1 MVDLTPPGSPAAGRD
16 FTQLHLPEEG
26 AQRGGVIFLCDGRTP
41 AFPPK
46 EKKMNEITPIVPEA
60 SVNAPAKRRRRGRTL
75 FLGALF
81 LGAAA
86 VLTTG
91 ALQAFGL
98 GPFRSGACSHMDP
111 AQVEK
116 KIDRIAGWIV
126 EDLDGTP
133 EQQAKLAA
141 IAKAAAKD
149 LAPLHDELVAGKQEV
164 VAILT
169 AEKVDRA
176 ALEAH
181 RVRHVQ
187 LMEEASE
194 RLVAAVADAADVLTP
209 AQRAEAAAKLE
220 TFHSR
225 FGH

>member
-1 MVDLTPPGSPAAGRD
+1 MNQNTPTSPD
-16 FTQLHLPEEG
+16 
-26 AQRGGVIFLCDGRTP
+26 
-41 AFPPK
+41 
-46 EKKMNEITPIVPEA
+46 
-60 SVNAPAKRRRRGRTL
+60 APAKAPARCHRRGRTL
-75 FLGALF
+75 LLGALF

-98 GPFRSGACSHMDP
+98 GPFRPGGCGHMDP

-181 RVRHVQ
+181 RARHVQ
-187 LMEEASE
+187 LMEEASG
-194 RLVAAVADAADVLTP
+194 RLVTAVADAADVLTP
-209 AQRAEAAAKLE
+209 AQRVKAAERLE
-220 TFHSR
+220 SFHSR
-225 FGH
+225 LGH

>member
-1 MVDLTPPGSPAAGRD
+1 
-16 FTQLHLPEEG
+16 
-26 AQRGGVIFLCDGRTP
+26 
-41 AFPPK
+41 
-46 EKKMNEITPIVPEA
+46 MNEIASPAPSPEPDRPK
-60 SVNAPAKRRRRGRTL
+60 SRGRGHTVL
-75 FLGALF
+75 FVALF
-81 LGAAA
+81 LGFAGILAA
-86 VLTTG
+86 G
-91 ALQAFGL
+91 AFQALGL
-98 GPFRSGACSHMDP
+98 APFHGGGCASIDP
-111 AQVEK
+111 ALVDK

-133 EQQAKLAA
+133 GQEAKLAA

-149 LAPLHDELVAGKQEV
+149 LAPLHDELVAGRKEV

-181 RVRHVQ
+181 RLRHVQ
-187 LMEEASE
+187 LMEDASE

-209 AQRAEAAAKLE
+209 AQRAKAAAKLE
-220 TFHSR
+220 SFHSR

>member
-1 MVDLTPPGSPAAGRD
+1 MSENTPTSADVPA
-16 FTQLHLPEEG
+16 
-26 AQRGGVIFLCDGRTP
+26 
-41 AFPPK
+41 
-46 EKKMNEITPIVPEA
+46 
-60 SVNAPAKRRRRGRTL
+60 NAPAKRRRRGRAL
-75 FLGALF
+75 FLGAL
-81 LGAAA
+81 LLLSAAA
-86 VLTTG
+86 LTG

-98 GPFRSGACSHMDP
+98 GPFRGGACSHLDP

-133 EQQAKLAA
+133 GQEAKLAA
-141 IAKAAAKD
+141 IAKDAAKD
-149 LAPLHDELVAGKQEV
+149 LEPLHGELVAGRKEV

-181 RVRHVQ
+181 RARHVQ
-187 LMEEASE
+187 LMEDASE
-194 RLVAAVADAADVLTP
+194 RLVTAVADAADVLTP
-209 AQRAEAAAKLE
+209 AQRAKAAAKLE
-220 TFHSR
+220 SFHSR

>member
-1 MVDLTPPGSPAAGRD
+1 
-16 FTQLHLPEEG
+16 
-26 AQRGGVIFLCDGRTP
+26 
-41 AFPPK
+41 
-46 EKKMNEITPIVPEA
+46 MNENTPIVPEA
-60 SVNAPAKRRRRGRTL
+60 LVNAPAKRRRRGRTL
-75 FLGALF
+75 LLGALF

-98 GPFRSGACSHMDP
+98 GPFRSGGCGHMDP

-133 EQQAKLAA
+133 EQQARLAA
-141 IAKAAAKD
+141 IAKAAARD
-149 LAPLHDELVAGKQEV
+149 LEPLHDELVAGKREV

-169 AEKVDRA
+169 AEKVDRE

-209 AQRAEAAAKLE
+209 EQRAKAAARIE

>member
-1 MVDLTPPGSPAAGRD
+1 
-16 FTQLHLPEEG
+16 
-26 AQRGGVIFLCDGRTP
+26 
-41 AFPPK
+41 
-46 EKKMNEITPIVPEA
+46 MNENTPTSPDAPE
-60 SVNAPAKRRRRGRTL
+60 SAPAKCRRRGRTL

-91 ALQAFGL
+91 ALQALGL
-98 GPFRSGACSHMDP
+98 GPFRAGACSHLDP

-141 IAKAAAKD
+141 IAKDAAKD
-149 LAPLHDELVAGKQEV
+149 LEPLHGELVAGREEV

-181 RVRHVQ
+181 RARHVQ
-187 LMEEASE
+187 QMDDASR
-194 RLVAAVADAADVLTP
+194 RLVAAVAEAADVLTP
-209 AQRAEAAAKLE
+209 AQRRKAAEKLE
-220 TFHSR
+220 SFHSR

>member
-1 MVDLTPPGSPAAGRD
+1 
-16 FTQLHLPEEG
+16 
-26 AQRGGVIFLCDGRTP
+26 
-41 AFPPK
+41 
-46 EKKMNEITPIVPEA
+46 MNENTPIVPETPA
-60 SVNAPAKRRRRGRTL
+60 SAPTKRRRRGRTL
-75 FLGALF
+75 LLGALF
-81 LGAAA
+81 LCAAA
-86 VLTTG
+86 LLTTG

-98 GPFRSGACSHMDP
+98 GPFRGGTCGHMDP
-111 AQVEK
+111 SQVEK

-133 EQQAKLAA
+133 EQEAKLAA

-149 LAPLHDELVAGKQEV
+149 LAPLHDELVAGRHEV

-187 LMEEASE
+187 LMEDASE
-194 RLVAAVADAADVLTP
+194 RIVAAVADAADVLTP
-209 AQRAEAAAKLE
+209 EQRAKAAARLE

>member
-1 MVDLTPPGSPAAGRD
+1 
-16 FTQLHLPEEG
+16 
-26 AQRGGVIFLCDGRTP
+26 
-41 AFPPK
+41 
-46 EKKMNEITPIVPEA
+46 MNENTPTSPDAPE
-60 SVNAPAKRRRRGRTL
+60 SAPAKCRRRGRTL

-91 ALQAFGL
+91 ALQALGL
-98 GPFRSGACSHMDP
+98 GPFRGGACGHMDP

-116 KIDRIAGWIV
+116 KIERIAGWIV

-141 IAKAAAKD
+141 IAKDAAKD
-149 LAPLHDELVAGKQEV
+149 LEPLHGELVAGREEV

-181 RVRHVQ
+181 RARHVQ
-187 LMEEASE
+187 QMDDASR
-194 RLVAAVADAADVLTP
+194 RLVAAVAEAADVLTP
-209 AQRAEAAAKLE
+209 AQRRKAAEKLE
-220 TFHSR
+220 SFHSR

>member
-1 MVDLTPPGSPAAGRD
+1 
-16 FTQLHLPEEG
+16 
-26 AQRGGVIFLCDGRTP
+26 
-41 AFPPK
+41 
-46 EKKMNEITPIVPEA
+46 
-60 SVNAPAKRRRRGRTL
+60 
-75 FLGALF
+75 
-81 LGAAA
+81 
-86 VLTTG
+86 
-91 ALQAFGL
+91 
-98 GPFRSGACSHMDP
+98 MDP

-169 AEKVDRA
+169 AEKAYRA

-209 AQRAEAAAKLE
+209 AQRVKAAEKLE
-220 TFHSR
+220 SFHSR

>member
-1 MVDLTPPGSPAAGRD
+1 MSENTPTSPVAPATPP
-16 FTQLHLPEEG
+16 
-26 AQRGGVIFLCDGRTP
+26 
-41 AFPPK
+41 
-46 EKKMNEITPIVPEA
+46 A
-60 SVNAPAKRRRRGRTL
+60 SCRRRGRAL

-98 GPFRSGACSHMDP
+98 GPFRGGACSHLDP

-133 EQQAKLAA
+133 EQEAKLAA

-149 LAPLHDELVAGKQEV
+149 LAPLHDELVAGRKEV

-169 AEKVDRA
+169 AEKVDRG

-181 RVRHVQ
+181 RARHVQ
-187 LMEEASE
+187 LMEDASE
-194 RLVAAVADAADVLTP
+194 RLVTAVADAADVLTP
-209 AQRAEAAAKLE
+209 AQRAKAAAKLE
-220 TFHSR
+220 SFHSR